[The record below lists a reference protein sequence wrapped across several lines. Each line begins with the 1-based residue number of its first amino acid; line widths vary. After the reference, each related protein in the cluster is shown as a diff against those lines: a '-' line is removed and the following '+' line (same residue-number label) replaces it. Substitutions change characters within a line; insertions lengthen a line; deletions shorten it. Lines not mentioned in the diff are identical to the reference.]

1 MKFIPLFIIL
11 DAKPERSPKMPPPN
25 DIIKSFLL
33 KFLAK
38 QVSAS
43 FKALCVDLNFSFTEY
58 LKE

>member
-1 MKFIPLFIIL
+1 MLA
-11 DAKPERSPKMPPPN
+11 AKPERSPKIPPPN

-43 FKALCVDLNFSFTEY
+43 FKALCVDLNF
-58 LKE
+58 